1 MTWNNPNDDPNQS
14 DDFLNQQMKQGGM
27 PGQTPPP
34 PPDQPPTQPPI
45 YFQTG
50 QPFMVYQQTRR
61 HNMRLMLFIILLSV
75 VLPIVLVVV
84 VLSSVFGAVG
94 DTFGGIGG
102 LIDSVSGPET
112 RAISGNAS
120 SFDPITALAEVNGFA
135 GEDAQL
141 TAIYAY
147 YVRSDG
153 TLDLNATYSPAPR
166 VEYEFLREVPR
177 PADAPPV
184 GAGGTTAGQWYEPVT
199 IEAYQ
204 PGQVR
209 HVSQTG
215 GGVSLEYNYTNQGL
229 EKQVGSPTTRP
240 SGAVVAPPECSFSQ
254 LWQVAL
260 KKDAPT
266 DAVAIIEYDESGY
279 DFNISGVVHLRF
291 NADCTLDE

>member
-1 MTWNNPNDDPNQS
+1 
-14 DDFLNQQMKQGGM
+14 
-27 PGQTPPP
+27 
-34 PPDQPPTQPPI
+34 
-45 YFQTG
+45 
-50 QPFMVYQQTRR
+50 MVYQQTKR

-84 VLSSVFGAVG
+84 ILNSVFGVVG
-94 DTFGGIGG
+94 DAFGGIDDLMNTVG
-102 LIDSVSGPET
+102 SMSGPET
-112 RAISGNAS
+112 RTISGNAS
-120 SFDPITALAEVNGFA
+120 SFNPIMALAEVNGFA

-141 TAIYAY
+141 VSIYAY

-153 TLDLNATYSPAPR
+153 TLDLNATYTPAPR
-166 VEYEFLREVPR
+166 VEYEFLREIPR

-204 PGQVR
+204 PGQTR

-229 EKQVGSPTTRP
+229 EKHVGSPTTRP

-260 KKDAPT
+260 KKDAPA

-279 DFNISGVVHLRF
+279 DFNISGVLHLRF